1 MLCRA
6 SGALLL
12 LAALLATPAWSAGNG
27 TAHKQRFD
35 NVEERRLW
43 VQLQKKR
50 TDLQEKEERLHRR
63 EKELKTLQQE
73 VEKKLSR
80 LSEMRKKLEKM
91 LASKEKAE
99 KERIKDLSKMY
110 QRMDAL
116 KAARALTALEE
127 DLAIGILSEMRSRS
141 AGKIL
146 SNMKKQDAAHLTSI
160 FSTLER

>member
-1 MLCRA
+1 MLRRA
-6 SGALLL
+6 TGVLL
-12 LAALLATPAWSAGNG
+12 LAALLASPAWSAGNS
-27 TAHKQRFD
+27 TIHKQRFD

-43 VQLQKKR
+43 VQLQKRRK
-50 TDLQEKEERLHRR
+50 DLQEKEDRLHRR

-80 LSEMRKKLEKM
+80 LSEMRKKLEKL

-99 KERIKDLSKMY
+99 QERIKDLSKMY
-110 QRMDAL
+110 QRMDPL
-116 KAARALTALEE
+116 KAARALNALEE

-160 FSTLER
+160 FSTLDR